1 VTSAGAR
8 PARIAD
14 VVIVGGG
21 VTGCS
26 LVKLSPAVGRMVAD
40 LITRGRSDL
49 ADLHAFRLGR
59 FAATPHDDGGAF
71 SHSYLR

>member
-1 VTSAGAR
+1 VTSSGAR
-8 PARIAD
+8 PARAAD

-26 LVKLSPAVGRMVAD
+26 IAF
-40 LITRGRSDL
+40 
-49 ADLHAFRLGR
+49 HAFRLDR
-59 FAATPHDDGGAF
+59 FAAMAHDDGGAF